1 MTSEALTGK
10 TALVTG
16 AGKRLGRAIALALA
30 DEGVNVVAHY
40 NTSAEEA
47 TALCR
52 EVEARGVRCWPV
64 KADFSAGE
72 YDSLIARALEL
83 TGRLDLLVNNAS
95 VFHPNTLPDV
105 TFPEVVRDIEINAW
119 APLVLARAFAQA
131 TAQGKIVNLLD
142 TRIVGDDAEHVSYIL
157 GKHALAAL
165 TRMMA
170 VEFAPG
176 VAVNAVAPGLI
187 LPPAGQDETY
197 LAALADTVPLQR
209 HGGPDDIAQAALF
222 LLKST
227 FITGQVIFV
236 DGGRHLREYPHG

>member
-1 MTSEALTGK
+1 MASESLTGK

-16 AGKRLGRAIALALA
+16 AGKRLGRAIAWALA
-30 DEGVNVVAHY
+30 DEGANVVAHY

-52 EVEARGVRCWPV
+52 EVEARGVRCWPI
-64 KADFSAGE
+64 KADFAAGE

-95 VFHPNTLPDV
+95 VFGPNTLADV

-119 APLVLARAFAQA
+119 APLVLARAFAQ
-131 TAQGKIVNLLD
+131 TVAQGKIVNLLD

-157 GKHALAAL
+157 GKQALAAL

-170 VEFAPG
+170 VEFAPA

-187 LPPAGQDETY
+187 LPPAGRDETY

-209 HGGPDDIAQAALF
+209 HGDPDDIAQAAVF